1 MHNGFSDSKNPPSAL
16 ADFSIREVPK
26 HISVDLHRCRIAK
39 RLPDI
44 TFYLIL
50 RREVDLFEQFRRDRD
65 AACRL
70 DLAKGRTFVHGVV

>member
-1 MHNGFSDSKNPPSAL
+1 MGSVTAKIHLAHWQTSAHT
-16 ADFSIREVPK
+16 EVPK
-26 HISVDLHRCRIAK
+26 YISVDLHRCRIAK
-39 RLPDI
+39 RLPDV

-70 DLAKGRTFVHGVV
+70 DLAKGRTFVHRVV